1 MMVLVATKNTSSLLE
16 SLGATTEIL
25 AAADDFDVRRT
36 ARHRSARDGAKCCP
50 RSVVE
55 RGLTMKIGFK
65 IQIFLN

>member
-25 AAADDFDVRRT
+25 AADFDVRRT